1 MGICGTKNDQIEQV
15 KKTGQIQI
23 NESLVKPTLI
33 SNISNISKSICKIEV
48 EIEGK
53 PIIALGFF

>member
-33 SNISNISKSICKIEV
+33 PNIS
-48 EIEGK
+48 
-53 PIIALGFF
+53 

>member
-1 MGICGTKNDQIEQV
+1 MGICGTKNDQIEQA

-33 SNISNISKSICKIEV
+33 PNISKSICKIEV